1 MTERKFAYGQDRVE
15 EDDETCECPIVA
27 AGVTDDTRKNSRYD
41 RVAGYFDEQV
51 AGFAGPSGV
60 VDETEARKA
69 WEEVLTH
76 FRNKRE
82 EPIAREVANKL
93 GWNDE

>member
-1 MTERKFAYGQDRVE
+1 MKERKFAFGKDRIE

-27 AGVTDDTRKNSRYD
+27 AGLVDDTKVAPRYN
-41 RVAGYFDEQV
+41 RVAGYFDEQI
-51 AGFAGPSGV
+51 AGFTGPSGV
-60 VDETEARKA
+60 VDEPEAREA
-69 WEEVLTH
+69 WDQVLDH
-76 FRNKRE
+76 FEDQRE